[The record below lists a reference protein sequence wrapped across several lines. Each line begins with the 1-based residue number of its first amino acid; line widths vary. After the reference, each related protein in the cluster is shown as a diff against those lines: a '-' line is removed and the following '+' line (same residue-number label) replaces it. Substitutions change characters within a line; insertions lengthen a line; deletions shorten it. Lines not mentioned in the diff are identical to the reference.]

1 MYFIF
6 FRPCLTRYP
15 PGPPPEKAWK
25 NLSCDPQLR
34 RGVTRSSPAPKCMG
48 MTHIVLTYLY
58 KLCINVHVEN
68 GLCPLKTGSTRLC
81 VPVCVNDTVFSK
93 PAGRNATDG
102 QAQTNNV
109 SCVCTCGSIRC
120 KTCKHV
126 SQGSTF
132 MSNITR
138 KSYTVVSPSCS
149 MNCATE
155 NVIYL

>member
-1 MYFIF
+1 MRHFYEGAA
-6 FRPCLTRYP
+6 TSQAYQ
-15 PGPPPEKAWK
+15 G
-25 NLSCDPQLR
+25 
-34 RGVTRSSPAPKCMG
+34 GG
-48 MTHIVLTYLY
+48 H
-58 KLCINVHVEN
+58 
-68 GLCPLKTGSTRLC
+68 GLCPLKTGPTPLC

-93 PAGRNATDG
+93 PAGRNAVDG

-126 SQGSTF
+126 SQGSNF
-132 MSNITR
+132 MSNVTK

-155 NVIYL
+155 NVIYLLRSVEFSILEKQVRS